1 MILAITITFWIIIVV
16 CAINAIAYM
25 FTSYQEDIPR
35 WARVFSIVWNVWLIF
50 VMLISLGII

>member
-25 FTSYQEDIPR
+25 FTSYQEDIPM
-35 WARVFSIVWNVWLIF
+35 WARVFSIVWNVWFIF